1 MNDLKKISQVFLSKY
16 GMDSTGINSALV
28 INDFLDEMKKGLNG
42 KASSLPMLP
51 AYIGI
56 DNPIPIDQPVIV
68 LDAGGTNLRACLVTF
83 SNQGEIT
90 IEHLSKREMP
100 GTHKT
105 LSETQF
111 YDVFCDFLNPLIQ
124 LSNDIGFCFS
134 YPIEVTPEKDG
145 KLLHWTKEIKVPSV
159 VGKYIGKGLS
169 TSLAEKGHP
178 NKKIVVLND
187 TVATLLA
194 GMAKGKQHQYGGYIG
209 FILGTGTNTAYL
221 ENNRNIG
228 KIELMEGV
236 QAINVES
243 GGFSKSPGSKLDKQ
257 FDASTNNPSQH
268 IFEKMISGCYLGAI
282 ISTIIKTAAKD
293 QIFSQSA
300 NQFLEKTALFETI
313 DISKFV
319 DNPHHPDSPFKSNDF
334 NEMDLSMLY
343 FIING
348 YLKRAAKLTAI
359 NIASAI
365 IKSGTGRSPL
375 HPICINIDGS
385 TYHKTGGFSHLTE
398 AFLAEILEPYNIFYR
413 IIQVDN
419 SPIIGAA
426 IAGLI
431 G

>member
-1 MNDLKKISQVFLSKY
+1 MNDLKKISQSFLTKY
-16 GMDSTGINSALV
+16 GIDSSCINSASV
-28 INDFLDEMKKGLNG
+28 IDDFLDEMRKGLNG
-42 KASSLPMLP
+42 KDSSLPMLP

-56 DNPIPIDQPVIV
+56 DKPLPFDTPVIV

-83 SNQGEIT
+83 SNQGEI
-90 IEHLSKREMP
+90 IIKHLSKREMP
-100 GTHKT
+100 GTHET
-105 LSETQF
+105 LSEAQF
-111 YDVFCDFLNPLIQ
+111 YDVFCDFLKPLIR
-124 LSNDIGFCFS
+124 LSDDIGFCFS
-134 YPIEVTPEKDG
+134 YPVEITPEKDG
-145 KLLHWTKEIKVPSV
+145 KLLHWTKEIKVPDV
-159 VGKYIGKGLS
+159 VGKYIGKGLAN
-169 TSLAEKGHP
+169 SLAENGHP
-178 NKKIVVLND
+178 NKKIIILND

-194 GMAKGKQHQYGGYIG
+194 GMAKGKQHQYDGYIG

-221 ENNRNIG
+221 ENNNNIG
-228 KIELMEGV
+228 KIELTEGV

-243 GGFSKSPGSKLDKQ
+243 GGFKKSPRSKLDKQ

-282 ISTIIKTAAKD
+282 ISTVIQTAAKD
-293 QIFSQSA
+293 QLFSPSA
-300 NQFLEKTALFETI
+300 KQFLEKILPLETI
-313 DISKFV
+313 DISRFIE
-319 DNPHHPDSPFKSNDF
+319 NPHHPESPFKSNDF
-334 NEMDLSMLY
+334 NDTDLTLLY
-343 FIING
+343 YIING

-365 IKSGTGRSPL
+365 IKSGTGKSPL

-385 TYHKTGGFSHLTE
+385 TYHKTAGFSLLTE
-398 AFLAEILEPYNIFYR
+398 TYLVEILDPYDIFYR

>member
-1 MNDLKKISQVFLSKY
+1 MNDLKKISQAFLTKY
-16 GMDSTGINSALV
+16 GVDSSCINSAAV
-28 INDFLDEMKKGLNG
+28 IEDFLDEMRTGLNG
-42 KASSLPMLP
+42 KDSSLPMLP

-56 DNPIPIDQPVIV
+56 DKPLPSDKPVIV

-83 SNQGEIT
+83 SNQGEIS

-100 GTHKT
+100 GTQKT
-105 LSETQF
+105 LSEAQF
-111 YDVFCDFLNPLIQ
+111 YDVFCDFLEPLIQ
-124 LSNDIGFCFS
+124 LSDNIGFCFS
-134 YPIEVTPEKDG
+134 YPVEITPEKDG
-145 KLLHWTKEIKVPSV
+145 KLLHWTKEIKVPDV
-159 VGKYIGKGLS
+159 VGKYIGQGLS
-169 TSLAEKGHP
+169 NSLTEKGHS
-178 NKKIVVLND
+178 NKKIVILND

-194 GMAKGKQHQYGGYIG
+194 GMAKGKLHQYDAYIG

-221 ENNRNIG
+221 ENNNNIG
-228 KIELMEGV
+228 KIELTEGV

-243 GGFSKSPGSKLDKQ
+243 GGFKKSPGSILDKQ

-282 ISTIIKTAAKD
+282 ISTVIKTAAND
-293 QIFSQSA
+293 QLFSLSA
-300 NQFLEKTALFETI
+300 NQFLDKINLFETI
-313 DISKFV
+313 DISRFIE
-319 DNPHHPDSPFKSNDF
+319 NPYHPESPFNSKDF
-334 NEMDLSMLY
+334 NDVDLSLLY

-359 NIASAI
+359 NIASAM
-365 IKSGTGRSPL
+365 IKSGTGKSPL

-385 TYHKTGGFSHLTE
+385 TYHKIDGFSQLTKTY
-398 AFLAEILEPYNIFYR
+398 LAEIIDSYGIYYR